1 MKTKIEQLRKWIA
14 ESKRMVFFGGA
25 GSSGVSV
32 SSATETPSSRANPIR
47 LFKSGAER
55 SVSHLL
61 TA

>member
-1 MKTKIEQLRKWIA
+1 ML
-14 ESKRMVFFGGA
+14 VFFGGA

>member
-1 MKTKIEQLRKWIA
+1 MDNIQQLKQWIEDSDRI
-14 ESKRMVFFGGA
+14 VFFGGA

-32 SSATETPSSRANPIR
+32 SSATETPSSRANLIR
-47 LFKSGAER
+47 LFRSGVER

>member
-1 MKTKIEQLRKWIA
+1 MDNIQQLKQWIDG
-14 ESKRMVFFGGA
+14 SDRIVFFGGA

-55 SVSHLL
+55 TVTH
-61 TA
+61 

>member
-1 MKTKIEQLRKWIA
+1 MDEKIQLLKNWID
-14 ESKRMVFFGGA
+14 SSDNVVFFGGA

-47 LFKSGAER
+47 LFRSGVER